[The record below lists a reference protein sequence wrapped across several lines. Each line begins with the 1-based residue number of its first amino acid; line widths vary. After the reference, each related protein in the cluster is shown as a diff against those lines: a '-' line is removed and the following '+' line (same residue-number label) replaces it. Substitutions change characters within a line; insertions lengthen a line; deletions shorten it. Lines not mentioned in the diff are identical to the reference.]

1 MNAQTVNAHRGM
13 LLTLPNVKSRSIVKR
28 ACAAL
33 PLCGPP
39 TYLKSQ
45 PRTGHTYAHSNR
57 RSEAL
62 TGAPPLVCLLAWR
75 PRK

>member
-33 PLCGPP
+33 PLVPMWA
-39 TYLKSQ
+39 THIS
-45 PRTGHTYAHSNR
+45 
-57 RSEAL
+57 
-62 TGAPPLVCLLAWR
+62 
-75 PRK
+75 